1 MGLFYFY
8 YICSMLVPDITI
20 YDALKGMLGEEK
32 ARQVVAGIKEQV
44 VQEIEVQKNVLAT
57 KEDIASIKEA
67 IGKLDTK
74 ISESKAEMMKW
85 MFGVFAMTML
95 AIIGLYFKH

>member
-1 MGLFYFY
+1 
-8 YICSMLVPDITI
+8 MLVPDITI